1 MIIAKRKPVKSI
13 LKMIE
18 NFQKILLI
26 GCGTCVTVCSAGGE
40 KEVGILSKLIKIAY
54 KKDGKSIEIIEKTV
68 KRQCEKE
75 FIEDIKEEII
85 SCDAVLSMACGIGV
99 QTITEKFEE
108 AIVLPALDTVFDGMP
123 EEQGV
128 WVEMCSCCGNCI
140 LDRTG
145 GICPI
150 TRCAKSLLNGPCG
163 GSQDG
168 KCEVDNDTPCAW
180 QLIYDRMN
188 RLGRLDLLK
197 EIEPIRDWTTSR
209 SGGVRKIIREDLKL

>member
-1 MIIAKRKPVKSI
+1 MIIAKRKPIKDI

-18 NFQKILLI
+18 KYEKVLLV

-40 KEVGILSKLIKIAY
+40 KEVGILSKLIKIAF
-54 KKDGKSIEIIEKTV
+54 KKEGKSIEIIERTV

-75 FIEDIKEEII
+75 FIEEIREEII

-99 QTITEKFEE
+99 QTIADIFED
-108 AIVLPALDTVFDGMP
+108 IPVYPALDTTFDGMP

-128 WVEMCSCCGNCI
+128 WVELCSCCGNCI
-140 LDRTG
+140 LDKTG

-150 TRCAKSLLNGPCG
+150 TRCAKLLLNGPCG

-168 KCEVDNDTPCAW
+168 KCEVNNDTPCAW
-180 QLIYDRMN
+180 QLIYDR
-188 RLGRLDLLK
+188 LKKQGKLDLLT
-197 EIEPIRDWTTSR
+197 EIEPIRDWSTSK

>member
-1 MIIAKRKPVKSI
+1 MIIAKRKPLKDI

-18 NFQKILLI
+18 NCKKILLV

-40 KEVGILSKLIKIAY
+40 KEVGILSSLIKIAF
-54 KKDGKSIEIIEKTV
+54 KKEGKSIEIIERTV

-75 FIEDIKEEII
+75 FIEEIKEEIV

-99 QTITEKFEE
+99 QAIADIFED
-108 AIVLPALDTVFDGMP
+108 VSVYPALDTTFDGMP

-128 WVEMCSCCGNCI
+128 WVELCSCCGNCV
-140 LDRTG
+140 LDKTG
-145 GICPI
+145 GVCPI

-168 KCEVDNDTPCAW
+168 MCEVNEDTPCAW
-180 QLIYDRMN
+180 QLIYDR
-188 RLGRLDLLK
+188 LKKQGKLDLLT
-197 EIEPIRDWTTSR
+197 EIEPIRDWSTSK